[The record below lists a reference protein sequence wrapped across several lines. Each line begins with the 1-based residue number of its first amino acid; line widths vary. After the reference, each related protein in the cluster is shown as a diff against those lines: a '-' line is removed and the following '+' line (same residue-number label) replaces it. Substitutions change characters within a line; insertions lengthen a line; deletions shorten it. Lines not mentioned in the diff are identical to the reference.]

1 MTTSYTTPLL
11 PRHNR
16 LPFFEFCWAI
26 CIGFYF
32 VSVTHVILEYQ
43 HQIPW
48 VMKLN
53 NTDMWAFGSTE
64 TAWGCCL
71 QRQMISRLLARQQLK
86 FQSFWIM
93 YWACFQ
99 ALCRVSL
106 LLRINCDGSISW
118 SYQEQRYSLCLT
130 STLVSAPAIICQIL
144 STCDSPFQGSKI
156 AKRNGLATPLV
167 PLPNLHQI
175 YSNRIFWLHWST
187 K

>member
-99 ALCRVSL
+99 ALCPLS
-106 LLRINCDGSISW
+106 
-118 SYQEQRYSLCLT
+118 CLT
-130 STLVSAPAIICQIL
+130 SLAYQLRRQYLVIL
-144 STCDSPFQGSKI
+144 SRAKIFVVSHINLSFGTCHHLSDTLDLWFSFSGIK
-156 AKRNGLATPLV
+156 
-167 PLPNLHQI
+167 
-175 YSNRIFWLHWST
+175 NRKT
-187 K
+187 